1 MIDLDNLKKIV
12 NQFDENGEIFQKG
25 KRNTIKTFDYLD
37 YKISI
42 KKFKKPHSINKIIY
56 KYFRKS
62 KARRS
67 FEYGNYLLEN
77 GFLTP
82 KPLGYIEKQDFIGL
96 NESYY
101 CCLHLENAQTLGT
114 ILRDENNIFRDK
126 IIRGYAKNI
135 FDMHQKGIEFI
146 DNSTGNTLIINQK
159 DEFEFYLVDLNRMNF
174 SKNLNVYERMKN
186 LSRLTLDNNI
196 LETIA
201 SEYSKHYKEIDNNKL
216 ETILKKETLKFHKK
230 LAIKKNFKRF
240 NWFNLKDLNVLSK

>member
-12 NQFDENGEIFQKG
+12 NQFEINGQIFQKG

-37 YKISI
+37 CIISI
-42 KKFKKPHSINKIIY
+42 KKFKKPHLINKIIY

-82 KPLGYIEKQDFIGL
+82 KPFGYIEKKDFIGL

-114 ILRDENNIFRDK
+114 ILRDENNIFRDQ

-135 FDMHQKGIEFI
+135 FNMHQKGIEFI
-146 DNSTGNTLIINQK
+146 DNSTGNTLIISK
-159 DEFEFYLVDLNRMNF
+159 IDSFEFYLVDLNRMNF
-174 SKNLNVYERMKN
+174 NQTLNVYDRMKN

-196 LETIA
+196 LETI
-201 SEYSKHYKEIDNNKL
+201 SNEYSKYYKEIDEKEL
-216 ETILKKETLKFHKK
+216 ETILKNETLKFHKK
-230 LAIKKNFKRF
+230 LAMKKNFKRF
-240 NWFNLKDLNVLSK
+240 NWFNLKDLNVLTK